1 MSQTLEREMGYT
13 QKEFM
18 RTLPKG
24 LHGYDFTLVENGADI
39 QLEGCTVS
47 IRIGAEQ
54 IRKIAL
60 IQIPYIPVCF
70 NYGGI
75 SDQVRQQ
82 LMKQFDLY
90 FKKGG
95 G

>member
-1 MSQTLEREMGYT
+1 MGYT
-13 QKEFM
+13 PKEFM

-24 LHGYDFTLVENGADI
+24 LHSYDFILLDNGADI
-39 QLEGCTVS
+39 QLESCTVS
-47 IRIGAEQ
+47 IRIGEQ
-54 IRKIAL
+54 KMRKIAL
-60 IQIPYIPVCF
+60 IQIPYIPVRF
-70 NYGGI
+70 DYGGI
-75 SDQVRQQ
+75 SEQARQQ